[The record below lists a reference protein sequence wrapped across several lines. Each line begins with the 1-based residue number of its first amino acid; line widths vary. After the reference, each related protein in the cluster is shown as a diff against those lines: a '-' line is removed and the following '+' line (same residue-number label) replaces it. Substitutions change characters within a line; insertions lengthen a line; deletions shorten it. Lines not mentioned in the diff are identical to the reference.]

1 MAVESVKDGFESL
14 IPGRL
19 ERKPELA
26 GQINAK
32 YKFDV
37 AGDDGG
43 TWVVDLTTEGGS
55 VVAGDGEADCNIN
68 IEAEDLMAIIS
79 GELNGQMAFMTGK
92 LKVTG
97 DMMLAMKLG
106 SILGG

>member
-1 MAVESVKDGFESL
+1 MAVESPKDVFESM

-19 ERKPELA
+19 EKKPELA
-26 GQINAK
+26 GNINAK
-32 YKFDV
+32 YKFAV
-37 AGDDGG
+37 AGDAGG
-43 TWVVDLTTEGGS
+43 TWIVDLTTEGGC
-55 VVAGDGEADCNIN
+55 VTAGDGEADCNID

-106 SILGG
+106 EILGG

>member
-1 MAVESVKDGFESL
+1 MAVESVKDVFESL

-19 ERKPELA
+19 EKKPELA

-32 YKFDV
+32 YKFAV
-37 AGDDGG
+37 AGDNGG
-43 TWVVDLTTEGGS
+43 TWVVDLTTEGGT
-55 VVAGDGEADCNIN
+55 VTAGDGEADCNID

>member
-1 MAVESVKDGFESL
+1 MAVESVKDVFESL

-19 ERKPELA
+19 EKKPELA

-32 YKFDV
+32 YKFAV

-55 VVAGDGEADCNIN
+55 VTAGDGEADCTID
-68 IEAEDLMAIIS
+68 IEAEDLMVVRQCIDQSVPFVSARA
-79 GELNGQMAFMTGK
+79 ETHDQDDPRPA
-92 LKVTG
+92 
-97 DMMLAMKLG
+97 
-106 SILGG
+106 

>member
-1 MAVESVKDGFESL
+1 MAVESPKDVFESL

-19 ERKPELA
+19 EKKPDLA
-26 GQINAK
+26 GNINAK
-32 YKFDV
+32 YKFAV
-37 AGDDGG
+37 AGDAGG
-43 TWVVDLTTEGGS
+43 TWIVDLTTDGGS
-55 VVAGDGEADCNIN
+55 VTAGDGEADCNID
-68 IEAEDLMAIIS
+68 IEADDLMAIIS

-106 SILGG
+106 EILG